1 MICQPLEGINYE
13 SIILNEAVK
22 NSVLQYNY
30 FYKLIYS
37 TDILVLTSIFAIFE
51 LTNIIIENDIITF
64 NKNNNNFD
72 IFNKLIALEEY
83 LLKLLNSSKTKLYKF
98 KELYDNKSLRFVSN
112 ETSEMLENNINTIN
126 PINISSNQDQSK
138 LTDRYSYID
147 NISKTPNNQQVG
159 LLYQVIDDIMD
170 LNPTEIF
177 NSILEPPNSQC
188 IPVTLKTI
196 KQNMNYDIE
205 TGFETQYVI
214 VSEIEKINPCN
225 FSDGV
230 NPFITEKTNAIC
242 DLKNSKQISIF
253 NEYDTERKNITKE
266 TFSNITYP
274 KNNLIQLY
282 LFFVLILFF
291 YLFYKLNYK

>member
-126 PINISSNQDQSK
+126 
-138 LTDRYSYID
+138 T
-147 NISKTPNNQQVG
+147 
-159 LLYQVIDDIMD
+159 
-170 LNPTEIF
+170 
-177 NSILEPPNSQC
+177 
-188 IPVTLKTI
+188 
-196 KQNMNYDIE
+196 
-205 TGFETQYVI
+205 
-214 VSEIEKINPCN
+214 
-225 FSDGV
+225 
-230 NPFITEKTNAIC
+230 
-242 DLKNSKQISIF
+242 KNK
-253 NEYDTERKNITKE
+253 
-266 TFSNITYP
+266 
-274 KNNLIQLY
+274 NLILKISGLWESKESIGLTFKFIIVNKY
-282 LFFVLILFF
+282 LQF
-291 YLFYKLNYK
+291 Y